1 MYPYEAMNS
10 DEGMVPSDSG
20 TNPMNPDEGM
30 LMEEGQVY
38 RTLSFTTQ
46 TDFIFASYDLIKHY
60 ISWKTSTTEMFCFGC
75 FLTLIFSILLSFLP
89 LLKQ

>member
-1 MYPYEAMNS
+1 MDIHMMNPDEAMNP

-30 LMEEGQVY
+30 EMDEGQVY

-46 TDFIFASYDLIKHY
+46 TDFIFASYYLIKHY
-60 ISWKTSTTEMFCFGC
+60 
-75 FLTLIFSILLSFLP
+75 
-89 LLKQ
+89 